1 MSSDEDDSE
10 DDEDDEDYEDD
21 EDDEDTTSSAFIAR
35 FTKSNFNNNYFYYS
49 PLKGYSAAPFSQ

>member
-10 DDEDDEDYEDD
+10 DDEDDED
-21 EDDEDTTSSAFIAR
+21 DEDTASSAFIAR

-49 PLKGYSAAPFSQ
+49 PSKGYSAAPFSQ